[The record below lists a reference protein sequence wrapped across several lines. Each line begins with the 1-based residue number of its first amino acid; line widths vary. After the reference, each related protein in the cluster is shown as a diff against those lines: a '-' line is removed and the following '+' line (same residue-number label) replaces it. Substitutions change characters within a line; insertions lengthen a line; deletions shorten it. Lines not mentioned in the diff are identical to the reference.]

1 MSDYHTPVMLDES
14 ISALVTNPSG
24 TYADA
29 TFGGGGHT
37 AELLSRL
44 NEDGHVIA
52 FDRDSDAIDNRIDD
66 PRLTLVRADFRFIH
80 NFVLDL
86 AHKTGDKALGA
97 KLFGGLDGILADLGV
112 SSHQFDTAER
122 GFSFRYDAPL
132 DMRMNREGGK
142 TAADVVNEYSQE
154 DLESLLRI
162 YGEVDNAR
170 KVAQLIVS
178 ARDKRGIS
186 TTGELDEAI
195 RPALPKFAE
204 HKFLAKVYQALRIE
218 VNHEMRSLE
227 KFLEGAAD
235 TLRPGGRLVVITY
248 HSLEDRMVKNFI
260 KTGRADG
267 KEEKD
272 VFGNIHAPLKAVNRK
287 PILPQESEIAS
298 NTRARSAKL
307 RIAEKQK
314 RKEGTR
320 HDGTEKMEVLRHPAV
335 VQERGSGHDKGGV
348 FAEVARQPLL
358 HPHHLHVLLVLG
370 QHLAESQD
378 REDAHKGRGEQEGAG
393 GRGDLPRSEDR

>member
-52 FDRDSDAIDNRIDD
+52 FDRDSDALDNRIDD

-97 KLFGGLDGILADLGV
+97 KLSGGLDGILADLGV

-154 DLESLLRI
+154 DLERLLRI

-307 RIAEKQK
+307 RIAEK
-314 RKEGTR
+314 
-320 HDGTEKMEVLRHPAV
+320 TEE
-335 VQERGSGHDKGGV
+335 KGGNK
-348 FAEVARQPLL
+348 A
-358 HPHHLHVLLVLG
+358 
-370 QHLAESQD
+370 
-378 REDAHKGRGEQEGAG
+378 
-393 GRGDLPRSEDR
+393 